1 MELDCADGWATLGW
15 EDWDNDCWYTIYNPA
30 EAGNLEDAPPE
41 IGGQTPVPK
50 CTPFR
55 ICSLPSDCLAWFI
68 KYGRALSRRVLGE
81 ILQVRR

>member
-41 IGGQTPVPK
+41 IGGQTPVTK
-50 CTPFR
+50 MHAIQDLQLTA
-55 ICSLPSDCLAWFI
+55 DCLAWFI
-68 KYGRALSRRVLGE
+68 KYGGLYPGAYWAKYYK
-81 ILQVRR
+81 